1 MRAQFQLARD
11 LEKSD
16 QNGKK
21 AIEQYRL
28 VIFSSTGSEEEE
40 EEKKKKKKT
49 TTEMNEETKIK
60 EQAID
65 AVSRVYAK
73 NNDANAIKL
82 LVDEL
87 KPLFEQMPKAKT
99 AKIVRNLIDVFASP
113 EGFDDLQVELC
124 KEQIAW
130 SKKEK
135 RTFLRKRRRKKSN
148 DRRGIDVI
156 IECDV
161 E

>member
-1 MRAQFQLARD
+1 MSSSLLEDMRAQFQLARD

-28 VIFSSTGSEEEE
+28 VIFSSTGSEEE

-87 KPLFEQMPKAKT
+87 KPLFEQM
-99 AKIVRNLIDVFASP
+99 
-113 EGFDDLQVELC
+113 
-124 KEQIAW
+124 
-130 SKKEK
+130 
-135 RTFLRKRRRKKSN
+135 RKRRR
-148 DRRGIDVI
+148 RRL
-156 IECDV
+156 
-161 E
+161 

>member
-1 MRAQFQLARD
+1 MSSSLLEDMRAQFQLARD

-65 AVSRVYAK
+65 AV
-73 NNDANAIKL
+73 
-82 LVDEL
+82 
-87 KPLFEQMPKAKT
+87 
-99 AKIVRNLIDVFASP
+99 
-113 EGFDDLQVELC
+113 
-124 KEQIAW
+124 
-130 SKKEK
+130 
-135 RTFLRKRRRKKSN
+135 
-148 DRRGIDVI
+148 
-156 IECDV
+156 
-161 E
+161 